1 MFYQVIVYTFFFTQ
15 ETNRRVFG
23 ESIQLKC
30 SFFSFRFL
38 FFFGASFFQRI
49 YFDIISELVQWLL
62 LRFFWNNKTMKRR
75 KAWAC
80 VCVCWS
86 ECVWTLKCVHIF
98 LFSANMGATAFYSA
112 NKSQAHPIVIRA
124 RRKLIS

>member
-1 MFYQVIVYTFFFTQ
+1 MFYQVIVYTFFYPRDKQ
-15 ETNRRVFG
+15 A
-23 ESIQLKC
+23 
-30 SFFSFRFL
+30 SFWWINTVKMQFFLFSFS

-62 LRFFWNNKTMKRR
+62 LRFFWNNKTKKRR